1 MLGKPPKK
9 QKVKGFSLG
18 GSVMPENTER
28 PGQLFADQMTTY
40 GVHNLLKSNK
50 KHVRKG

>member
-1 MLGKPPKK
+1 MLDKPPKK
-9 QKVKGFSLG
+9 QKVKGFSMG

-40 GVHNLLKSNK
+40 GIHNLLKANK
-50 KHVRKG
+50 KHTRQG